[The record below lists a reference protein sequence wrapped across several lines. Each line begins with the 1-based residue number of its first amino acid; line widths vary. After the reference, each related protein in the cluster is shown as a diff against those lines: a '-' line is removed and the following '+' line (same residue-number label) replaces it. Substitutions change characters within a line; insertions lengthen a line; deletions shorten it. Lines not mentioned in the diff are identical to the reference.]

1 LTVTQGHRQCRHS
14 IKRTDCHKICVYLI
28 HRFRDVASY
37 LPQIAIFLLHECA
50 SDANRKDN
58 PIKLWDAWLG
68 KNRVYGLWCG
78 VGLRDDSLNDTFSRF
93 DRTSVCGTIARI
105 PNASNALYRADKYV
119 LSRRLNQSVLLFG
132 SPIPKLCRTTVA
144 DPGGVQG
151 VQTPALLFRSPF
163 LKRTYF
169 ENMSLRFLAEQ
180 SASWTRSRN
189 YRNLVRDLT

>member
-1 LTVTQGHRQCRHS
+1 MTVTQGHRQCRHS
-14 IKRTDCHKICVYLI
+14 IKRTDCHNICVHLI

-37 LPQIAIFLLHECA
+37 LPQIAIFLLHECV

-93 DRTSVCGTIARI
+93 GTIARI
-105 PNASNALYRADKYV
+105 PNALNALYRADKYV

-132 SPIPKLCRTTVA
+132 SPIPMLCRTTVA
-144 DPGGVQG
+144 DPRGCPGCPD
-151 VQTPALLFRSPF
+151 TRPF
-163 LKRTYF
+163 
-169 ENMSLRFLAEQ
+169 
-180 SASWTRSRN
+180 
-189 YRNLVRDLT
+189 V